1 MFVHVGTRPKHP
13 SMTKIASI
21 EPIPLRIPYD
31 HWAPPPMHAGKPR
44 TAIDTLLVRVTT
56 DTGVVG
62 WGEAYG
68 PMWPAAVP
76 TYENWIAPLSI
87 GQDVDDLEL
96 TTRLERT
103 LHNFG
108 RAGPSLHAISG
119 LDIALWDLRGK
130 LAGASVS
137 TLLGG
142 RRRDRIA
149 VYASLLHYDGVLD
162 NVRRVTARAL
172 DDGYRQIKLHER
184 TPAAVAVAREVMG
197 PGMPL
202 MVDVNCAWLPD
213 EAITAVTEMAASQIL
228 WIEEPIWPPED
239 FASLAALRRATGVAT
254 AIGED
259 ATGAL
264 DFRKMIEARAVDYVQ
279 PSAVKIGG
287 LTALWRICTEA
298 EAAGAVCAPHSP
310 YFGPGYLAT
319 LHVLATKQRESAIER
334 FYCDL
339 GMMPFERTIRVVDG
353 VIAVPDGPGLGAD
366 PEPEL
371 IERYRV

>member
-1 MFVHVGTRPKHP
+1 
-13 SMTKIASI
+13 MTTIASV
-21 EPIPLRIPYD
+21 EAVPLRIPFD
-31 HWAPPPMHAGKPR
+31 HWAPPPMHAGRPR
-44 TAIDTLLVRVTT
+44 TSLETLLVRVTT
-56 DTGVVG
+56 DRGLVG

-68 PMWPAAVP
+68 PMWQAIVP
-76 TYENWIAPLSI
+76 TYENWIAPLAV
-87 GQDVDDLEL
+87 GQDVEDTALSA
-96 TTRLERT
+96 RLERT

-142 RRRDRIA
+142 RKRDRVA
-149 VYASLLHYDGVLD
+149 VYASLLHYNGAIDH
-162 NVRRVTARAL
+162 VRRVTERAL
-172 DDGYRQIKLHER
+172 GEGYRAIKLHER
-184 TPAAVAVAREVMG
+184 TPAAVAAARAVMG
-197 PGMPL
+197 PDLPL
-202 MVDVNCAWLPD
+202 MVDVNCAWLPH
-213 EAITAVTEMAASQIL
+213 EATAAVDAMAPSKL
-228 WIEEPIWPPED
+228 MWIEEPIWPPED
-239 FASLAALRRATGVAT
+239 FTALAALRRATGVPT

-264 DFRKMIEARAVDYVQ
+264 DFRKMIDAGAVDYVQ

-287 LTALWRICTEA
+287 LSTLWPICTAA

-319 LHVLATKQRESAIER
+319 LHVLAAKARDSAIER

-339 GMMPFERTIRVVDG
+339 GLVPFARTVPVVDG
-353 VIAVPDGPGLGAD
+353 FMQVPTGPGLGAD

-371 IERYRV
+371 IERYRA

>member
-1 MFVHVGTRPKHP
+1 
-13 SMTKIASI
+13 MTKIAKI

-44 TAIDTLLVRVTT
+44 TAIETLLVRVTT
-56 DTGVVG
+56 DNGLVG

-68 PMWPAAVP
+68 PMWQAIVP
-76 TYENWIAPLSI
+76 TFENWIAPLAA
-87 GQDVDDLEL
+87 GQEVEDVGL
-96 TTRLERT
+96 TARMERT

-142 RRRDRIA
+142 RKRDQIA
-149 VYASLLHYDGVLD
+149 VYASLLHYNGVLD
-162 NVRRVTARAL
+162 NLKRAVARAL
-172 DDGYRQIKLHER
+172 DAGYRQLKLHER
-184 TPAAVAVAREVMG
+184 TTAAVTAARELMG
-197 PGMPL
+197 ADLPL
-202 MVDVNCAWLPD
+202 MVDTNCAWSRE
-213 EAITAVTEMAASQIL
+213 EAIATVDAMASSGLQ

-239 FASLAALRRATGVAT
+239 FASLAAVRRSTGVAT
-254 AIGED
+254 AAGEN

-264 DFRKMIEARAVDYVQ
+264 DFTKMIAAEAVDYVQ

-287 LTALWRICTEA
+287 VTALWRICVEA
-298 EAAGAVCAPHSP
+298 EQAGAVCAPHSP

-319 LHVLATKQRESAIER
+319 LHVLAAKQKPSAIEK
-334 FYCDL
+334 FFCDL
-339 GMMPFERTIRVVDG
+339 GMVPFERTVRVVDG
-353 VIAVPDGPGLGAD
+353 HIRVPDGPGLGAD

-371 IERYRV
+371 IEKFHV